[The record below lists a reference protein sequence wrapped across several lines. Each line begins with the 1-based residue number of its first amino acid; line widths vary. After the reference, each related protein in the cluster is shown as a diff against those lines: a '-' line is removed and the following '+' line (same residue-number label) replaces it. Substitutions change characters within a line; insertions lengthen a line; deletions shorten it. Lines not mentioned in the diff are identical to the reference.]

1 MKSAVGPF
9 LIVFVLLF
17 PFGLMAKQQPA
28 DSLRLLLKSANA
40 KQSGELN
47 LELANLYLAEYPDSS
62 IYYGQK
68 ARVIGKEINDHVL
81 VIRSYSAAG
90 EAYQKQNKL
99 KEALASYLKGLD
111 LAEKHNEKS
120 LAGTIYNGMG
130 VCYFLMNDVKK
141 AEQYMKR
148 AAQAKKEANDYQYYA
163 LIAINLAGLQI
174 MQQSF
179 YESVQTLK
187 EAEKTLLKKK
197 QEHYLATVYNS
208 LGAAYQSTSPDSCVY
223 YYRLSLKYAEKYKDY
238 QAKMN
243 AYQNLGDYYFARKE
257 YAAAIDY
264 MKLAI
269 ATNEKR
275 PEDSYKPAL
284 YERISALYDS
294 IGDFKHA
301 YNYKKLETEARQRI
315 FSVEKQKE
323 IEELEIKYESE
334 KKEKEIQ
341 KSKQELQRKN
351 NQQNILIFCALS
363 VFLAAGFI
371 TYLVFQRKVIERR
384 FEQEKLRLFE
394 NIFHEIRTPLTL
406 IDGPIQVMKQ
416 QQKYPEELD
425 LMERNSKKLIH
436 LVNELLDASK
446 LGKGS
451 YKLDYSAGNL
461 NEFIAHTV
469 NQFAGEAK
477 SKDIRIVLQLDEV
490 EENYSFPANALEKIL
505 SNLVGNAVKYCPAKS
520 EITVLSK
527 VSGTSLEL
535 KVVDNGPG
543 IPKKEQKKVFR
554 RFFRGQH
561 STDQSGTGIGLSLV
575 KELVELTG
583 GTIELQSSRFGTVFR
598 VTIPLKPSEN
608 QNWRMKS
615 VENEDI
621 PFLLLVEDDPDMAA
635 FSMSVLKEGFQ
646 VIHAKNGK
654 DALQMVQENL
664 PDIVLSDVMMPEMD
678 GIELLHEIR
687 SNELTNHIPFVL
699 FSAKASLES
708 RLEGLK
714 HGADAYI
721 PKPFSTEELKLTIK
735 NLFNIVQRNKE
746 LYQSSIRSEKTFEER
761 IKSQNPYVNKVIACI
776 IRNMDNSDYSVNEL
790 SNDMAL
796 SRSQLHRKLAALTG
810 FSTTNFIRM
819 VRLEKAKDL
828 LLNRDGNITEIA
840 FKCGFNSQSYF
851 TRSFTEY
858 FGKSPSQL
866 IENP

>member
-1 MKSAVGPF
+1 MKSAVGRF
-9 LIVFVLLF
+9 LVIFVLLL
-17 PFGLMAKQQPA
+17 PVGLLANQQPA
-28 DSLRLLLKSANA
+28 DSLRFLLKSANA
-40 KQSGELN
+40 KRAGELN
-47 LELANLYLAEYPDSS
+47 LELANLLLAEYPDSS

-68 ARVIGKEINDHVL
+68 ARMIGKEINDHVL
-81 VIRSYSAAG
+81 VIRSYSVAG

-99 KEALASYLKGLD
+99 KEALASYFKGLD
-111 LAEKHNEKS
+111 LAEKHHEKS
-120 LAGTIYNGMG
+120 LAGTIYNGIG

-179 YESVQTLK
+179 DESIITLK

-197 QEHYLATVYNS
+197 QGQYLATVYNS

-223 YYRLSLKYAEKYKDY
+223 YYRLSLKYAEKYQDY

-294 IGDFKHA
+294 IGDFKQA
-301 YNYKKLETEARQRI
+301 YNYKKLETDARQRI

-341 KSKQELQRKN
+341 KNKQELQRKN
-351 NQQNILIFCALS
+351 NQQNILIFCIVS
-363 VFLAAGFI
+363 VFLVAGFI
-371 TYLVFQRKVIERR
+371 IYLVFQRKRIERQ
-384 FEQEKLRLFE
+384 FEREKLRLFE

-406 IDGPIQVMKQ
+406 IDGPIQVMKE
-416 QQKYPEELD
+416 QQKFPEELD
-425 LMERNSKKLIH
+425 LMERNSKKLIN

-451 YKLDYSAGNL
+451 YKLDYTSGNL
-461 NEFIAHTV
+461 IDFINQVAD
-469 NQFAGEAK
+469 QFAGEAK
-477 SKDIRIVLQLDEV
+477 SKDMRIILQLDEV
-490 EENYSFPANALEKIL
+490 GENYSFPSNALEKIL
-505 SNLVGNAVKYCPAKS
+505 SNLIGNAVKYCPPKS

-527 VSGTSLEL
+527 IKGVSLEL

-543 IPKKEQKKVFR
+543 IPKKDQKKVFR

-575 KELVELTG
+575 KELVVLTG
-583 GTIELQSSRFGTVFR
+583 GSIELQSSRFGTAFR
-598 VTIPLKPSEN
+598 VTIPLKPVEN
-608 QNWRMKS
+608 EIWMVKS

-621 PFLLLVEDDPDMAA
+621 PVLLLVEDDPDMAV
-635 FSMSVLKEGFQ
+635 FSMSVLKEGFR

-654 DALQMVQENL
+654 DALELVQENL

-687 SNELTNHIPFVL
+687 SSELTNHIPFVL
-699 FSAKASLES
+699 FSAKASLQS

-714 HGADAYI
+714 HGADGYI
-721 PKPFSTEELKLTIK
+721 SKPFSTEDLRLTIQ
-735 NLFNIVQRNKE
+735 NLFDTVQRNKE
-746 LYQSSIRSEKTFEER
+746 LYRSSIRSERTFEER
-761 IKSQNPYVNKVIACI
+761 IKSQNSYVNKIIACI
-776 IRNMDNSDYSVNEL
+776 IRNMDNTDYSVNEL
-790 SNDMAL
+790 ASDMAL

-828 LLNRDGNITEIA
+828 LLNGDGNITEIA
-840 FKCGFNSQSYF
+840 YKCGFNSQSYF

>member
-1 MKSAVGPF
+1 MKSIIGPF
-9 LIVFVLLF
+9 LLVFILLF
-17 PFGLMAKQQPA
+17 PFGLLAKQQPA
-28 DSLRLLLKSANA
+28 DSLRLLLKSASA
-40 KQSGELN
+40 KRTGELN
-47 LELANLYLAEYPDSS
+47 LELANLHLGEYPDSS

-68 ARVIGKEINDHVL
+68 ARAIGKKINDHVL
-81 VIRSYSAAG
+81 VIRSYSAEG

-99 KEALASYLKGLD
+99 KEALTSYLKGLD
-111 LAEKHNEKS
+111 LAEKHHEKS
-120 LAGTIYNGMG
+120 LAGTIYNGIG

-179 YESVQTLK
+179 DESVQTLK

-269 ATNEKR
+269 AANEKR

-301 YNYKKLETEARQRI
+301 YSYKKLETEARQRI

-351 NQQNILIFCALS
+351 NQQNILIFSALS
-363 VFLAAGFI
+363 VFLAAGFVA
-371 TYLVFQRKVIERR
+371 YLVFQRKLIERR

-469 NQFAGEAK
+469 NQFEGEAK
-477 SKDIRIVLQLDEV
+477 SKDTRIVLQLDEV
-490 EENYSFPANALEKIL
+490 GENYSFPANALEKIL

-520 EITVLSK
+520 EVTVLSK

-583 GTIELQSSRFGTVFR
+583 GEIELQSSRFGTVFR

-608 QNWRMKS
+608 ENRRVKS

-654 DALQMVQENL
+654 AALELVQENL

-721 PKPFSTEELKLTIK
+721 SKPFSTEELKLTIK

-828 LLNRDGNITEIA
+828 LLDGDGNITEIA
-840 FKCGFNSQSYF
+840 YKCGFNSQSYF

>member
-1 MKSAVGPF
+1 MKSAVGP
-9 LIVFVLLF
+9 LLVIFVLLF

-40 KQSGELN
+40 KRAGELN
-47 LELANLYLAEYPDSS
+47 LELANLHLAEYPDSS

-68 ARVIGKEINDHVL
+68 ARAIGKEINDHVL
-81 VIRSYSAAG
+81 VIRSYSVAG

-179 YESVQTLK
+179 DESVQTLK

-243 AYQNLGDYYFARKE
+243 AYQNLGDHYFARKE

-269 ATNEKR
+269 AANEKR

-351 NQQNILIFCALS
+351 NQQNILIFFALS
-363 VFLAAGFI
+363 VFLAAGFV
-371 TYLVFQRKVIERR
+371 TYLVFQRKLIERR

-416 QQKYPEELD
+416 QRKYPEELD

-461 NEFIAHTV
+461 NEFIANTV

-477 SKDIRIVLQLDEV
+477 SKDTRIVLQLDEV
-490 EENYSFPANALEKIL
+490 GENYSFPANALEKIL

-527 VSGTSLEL
+527 IKGGSLEL

-543 IPKKEQKKVFR
+543 IPKKDQKKVFR

-583 GTIELQSSRFGTVFR
+583 GAIELQSSRFGAVFR
-598 VTIPLKPSEN
+598 VTIPLKPGEN
-608 QNWRMKS
+608 ENWRVKS

-654 DALQMVQENL
+654 DALESVHENL

-687 SNELTNHIPFVL
+687 FNELTNHIPFVL

-721 PKPFSTEELKLTIK
+721 SKPFSPEELRLTIQ
-735 NLFNIVQRNKE
+735 NLFNTIQRNKE
-746 LYQSSIRSEKTFEER
+746 LYQSSIRSERTFEER

-790 SNDMAL
+790 SGDMAL

-828 LLNRDGNITEIA
+828 LLNGDGNITEIA
-840 FKCGFNSQSYF
+840 YKCGFNSQSYF